1 MTTWLLIPGAG
12 GAAWFWHRVVE
23 RLRASGD
30 EAIAVDLPADDPT
43 AGIPRYVECAL
54 DALGGRERPVVVGQS
69 LGAFTAVEVCRR
81 VRAERL
87 VLVNGM
93 IPAVGE
99 TPGQWWS
106 GSGHEDAKAAVTRAA
121 GREEAGFDEVW
132 EFLHDV
138 PADVLAGAPPQR
150 AQSGGPFSDGWSP
163 TAWPDVPVTVVI
175 GRDDR
180 FFPAGFQIG
189 LARERAGV
197 EPVVVPGGH
206 LLALADPDGLLRD
219 GLGVP
224 A

>member
-1 MTTWLLIPGAG
+1 MIVLLNA
-12 GAAWFWHRVVE
+12 
-23 RLRASGD
+23 
-30 EAIAVDLPADDPT
+30 
-43 AGIPRYVECAL
+43 
-54 DALGGRERPVVVGQS
+54 
-69 LGAFTAVEVCRR
+69 
-81 VRAERL
+81 
-87 VLVNGM
+87 M
-93 IPAVGE
+93 IPLPGE
-99 TPGQWWS
+99 TPGDWW
-106 GSGHEDAKAAVTRAA
+106 GATGQPEARARADAAA
-121 GREEAGFDEVW
+121 GRGPDFDEAVH
-132 EFLHDV
+132 FLHDV

-163 TAWPDVPVTVVI
+163 TAWPDVPVGVVI